1 MASGDKYGAYQPYT
15 VAPAWTT
22 AKLADNVSLEDGSTL
37 PLAITTAF
45 VGLFDKLGI
54 PEPTSDGKPATGA
67 DKITLLVWGA
77 SSSVGAYVIQLA
89 KISGYNIIAVAGA
102 AKDPVRE
109 LGVDS
114 SKIVDYR
121 DDRATVIANL
131 NKAAG
136 GSAFTHVYDCITSQ
150 DTVETIVELLSTAPN
165 KGGKVTTVL
174 SSAYDDKDTNVKL
187 QKEKGVSFDR
197 TMCGSVHND
206 KVDFGTRWFKTV
218 TEWTVEGKIKPN
230 KVQLLDGGLD
240 GVPAGLKLLQE
251 NKVSNRKLVG
261 KCTASRKARKCDG
274 DPITDIPSDFLT
286 LDAALQQPELPIQ
299 RLRLVSIRKASEQPL
314 IPQFSKSSH
323 LHTHPI
329 VNLELGSLSPCHW
342 TISLCQQISHTHVD
356 LTARSQSTKVVA

>member
-1 MASGDKYGAYQPYT
+1 MVNKSVRVTKAKGAVVEIQPKAFSASDLEANEVLIKNVAVASNPKNWKLASYGMYEGIEGNDVAGHIEAVGSDVKDLKKGDRVVAFTRMASGDKYGAYQPYT

-22 AKLADNVSLEDGSTL
+22 AKFADNVSLEDGSTL

-67 DKITLLVWGA
+67 DKITLL
-77 SSSVGAYVIQLA
+77 
-89 KISGYNIIAVAGA
+89 
-102 AKDPVRE
+102 PVLPRTLRE
-109 LGVDS
+109 LGVNS

-174 SSAYDDKDTNVKL
+174 SSAYGDKDTNVKL

-251 NKVSNRKLVG
+251 NKVSNRKLVARIAD
-261 KCTASRKARKCDG
+261 TKA
-274 DPITDIPSDFLT
+274 
-286 LDAALQQPELPIQ
+286 
-299 RLRLVSIRKASEQPL
+299 
-314 IPQFSKSSH
+314 
-323 LHTHPI
+323 
-329 VNLELGSLSPCHW
+329 
-342 TISLCQQISHTHVD
+342 
-356 LTARSQSTKVVA
+356 

>member
-1 MASGDKYGAYQPYT
+1 MVNKSVRVTKAKGAVVETQPKAFSASDLEANEVLIKNVAVASNPKDWKLASYGMYEGIEGNDVAGHIEAVGSDVKDLKKGDRVVAFTRMASGDKYGAYQPYT

-67 DKITLLVWGA
+67 DKVTLLVWGA

-89 KISGYNIIAVAGA
+89 KIAGYNIIAVAGA
-102 AKDPVRE
+102 AKDSVRE
-109 LGVDS
+109 FGVDS

-240 GVPAGLKLLQE
+240 GVAAGLKLLQE
-251 NKVSNRKLVG
+251 NKISNRKLVARIAD
-261 KCTASRKARKCDG
+261 TKA
-274 DPITDIPSDFLT
+274 
-286 LDAALQQPELPIQ
+286 
-299 RLRLVSIRKASEQPL
+299 
-314 IPQFSKSSH
+314 
-323 LHTHPI
+323 
-329 VNLELGSLSPCHW
+329 
-342 TISLCQQISHTHVD
+342 
-356 LTARSQSTKVVA
+356 